1 MRRSWLFPAAKA
13 AVTLFL
19 VGLLAYRVDL
29 EPVAERLGRIDVVL
43 ITAATAAM
51 LSQLLLA
58 GWRWSLVI
66 RTLDA
71 ELRCRAIVRLTLIG
85 QFFNQTLPSAIG
97 GDAVRAWLAT
107 HEGLPLGKAVNGV
120 LIDRVIA
127 LLVLITIIGATLPL
141 LADRVPDPA
150 FYGAAAGIVVATA
163 AGLLVF
169 FAVSDRATAVL
180 ARWRAT
186 APLARLAADLRRSL
200 SDPVRTVPIVMLS
213 VAVHLGVI
221 TVGWLIARALSID
234 VTLIDCIVL
243 IPPVVLLTTLPISIA
258 GWGVREGAMVVGFGF
273 LGVAAPEA
281 LAMSV
286 VFGLVQIAAGLPGGA
301 IWLFQGRPV
310 VAPGGGDAR

>member
-1 MRRSWLFPAAKA
+1 MRRSWLFSTAKA

-29 EPVAERLGRIDVVL
+29 KPVAERLGRIDVVL
-43 ITAATAAM
+43 VAAATMVM

-66 RTLDA
+66 RALGD
-71 ELRCRAIVRLTLIG
+71 ELRRRAVVRLTLIG

-107 HEGLPLGKAVNGV
+107 YEGLPLGKAINGV

-127 LLVLITIIGATLPL
+127 LLVLIMIIGVTLPL

-150 FYGAAAGIVVATA
+150 FYGAAAGIVAATA

-169 FAVSDRATAVL
+169 FTVSDRATAVL
-180 ARWRAT
+180 ARWRVT
-186 APLARLAADLRRSL
+186 APLARLVADLRCSL
-200 SDPVRTVPIVMLS
+200 SDPVRTAPIVALS
-213 VAVHLGVI
+213 VVVHLGVI
-221 TVGWLIARALSID
+221 SVGWLIACALSID
-234 VTLIDCIVL
+234 VTLVDCIVL

-286 VFGLVQIAAGLPGGA
+286 VFGLVQVAAGLPGGA
-301 IWLFQGRPV
+301 IWLFQRRPTAV
-310 VAPGGGDAR
+310 PDGGDAR